1 CTDGARRGRVVGG
14 SPQVS
19 RPIVRPVAGYL
30 ETSQPGS
37 DHSGVGPTG
46 LELPRRIFRLAQ
58 FPLRLTSDRCR
69 GYPMRLGGFVIH
81 GDDVTTLSRCL
92 KSLQSV
98 CDQVVAVDS
107 FSTDGSLDLVKSLG
121 VPFIQLRWQGY
132 GAARAAAAKALAL
145 CDYLF
150 YLDSDEYL
158 LEEAVDRSRSWA
170 LSGPQSSVYLVKRRN
185 HVDLDGH
192 RFVFHTDTR
201 ARLIRRDAANWTASM
216 IVHESLPRRDQQRTK
231 IIVEHLFASSI
242 ADRLAKD
249 E

>member
-1 CTDGARRGRVVGG
+1 
-14 SPQVS
+14 
-19 RPIVRPVAGYL
+19 
-30 ETSQPGS
+30 
-37 DHSGVGPTG
+37 
-46 LELPRRIFRLAQ
+46 
-58 FPLRLTSDRCR
+58 
-69 GYPMRLGGFVIH
+69 MRLGGFVIH
-81 GDDVTTLSRCL
+81 GNDVKTLSRCL

-158 LEEAVDRSRSWA
+158 LEEAVDRIRSWA

-216 IVHESLPRRDQQRTK
+216 IVHESLPRRDKQRGK
-231 IIVEHLFASSI
+231 NIVEHFFASSI

-249 E
+249 EQYALLWAIRARATGKPQKPIWLERAAHFVSDLLFRGALFRGGVDAVRLASAVSRYHARKYKYLRELSSE